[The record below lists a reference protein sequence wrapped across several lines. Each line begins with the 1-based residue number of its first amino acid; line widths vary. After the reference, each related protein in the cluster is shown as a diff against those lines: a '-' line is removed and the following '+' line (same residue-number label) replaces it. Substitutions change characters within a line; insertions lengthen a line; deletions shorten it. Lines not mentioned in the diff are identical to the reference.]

1 MIKLNVYTVKD
12 TKANACINPFC
23 MRTDFEAQRAF
34 SDSVNDSQKSVPLS
48 QHPEDFVLLAI
59 GEFDQESGAIVA
71 FDVPRSLGVGSDFVK
86 ES

>member
-1 MIKLNVYTVKD
+1 MIKVNLYTVKD
-12 TKANACINPFC
+12 TKADSCVSPFA

-34 SDSVNDSQKSVPLS
+34 ADTVNDKSKQIPIS

-59 GEFDQESGAIVA
+59 GEFDQESGKLLGY
-71 FDVPRSLGVGSDFVK
+71 DVPKSLGVGSDFVK